1 MRAEGSS
8 PRARIMAKLVENRG
22 AMIGAGIMCCLL
34 LMSVFAYL
42 VMPYDPFETNPRSA
56 LQPPT
61 SQHWMGTDNLGRDVL
76 SRLILGSRWS
86 LRVGLIAVGVS
97 ALIGVPLGLVAG
109 YSGKTVDAWISRGV
123 EVLMAIPAILLA
135 LGIVAILGPGAG
147 NIMIAVGV
155 TGVPRYARVV
165 RASVLSARENTYVE
179 AARAAG
185 SPGIQ
190 IMARHILPNV
200 LSPVIVIST
209 IQIAG
214 AILSASSLGFLG
226 LGAQP
231 PIPEWGEML
240 SSARSFMR
248 TAWWLTLFPG
258 IAIML
263 SVLSMNLLG
272 DGLRDA
278 LDPRLLQAGSHY
290 SER

>member
-1 MRAEGSS
+1 MAAENST
-8 PRARIMAKLVENRG
+8 PRARIFRKLLENRG
-22 AMIGAGIMCCLL
+22 AMLGAGVMCCLL
-34 LMSVFAYL
+34 LMSVLAYV
-42 VMPYDPFETNPRSA
+42 VMPYDPFETDPRSA

-61 SQHWMGTDNLGRDVL
+61 ARHWLGTDNLGRDVL

-86 LRVGLIAVGVS
+86 LRVGLIAVAVS
-97 ALIGVPLGLVAG
+97 ALIGVPLGLIAG
-109 YSGKTVDAWISRGV
+109 YAGKGIDSVISRGV
-123 EVLMAIPAILLA
+123 EVLMAIPSILLA

-155 TGVPRYARVV
+155 TGIPRYVRVV

-185 SPGIQ
+185 GSESR
-190 IMARHILPNV
+190 IMISHILPNV
-200 LSPVIVIST
+200 LSPVIVMST
-209 IQIAG
+209 IQVAG

-258 IAIML
+258 MAIML

-278 LDPRLLQAGSHY
+278 LDPRLVQAGSQDTGQ
-290 SER
+290 